1 MENMD
6 DAFDSDRSQ
15 INPYK
20 APTAI
25 DPNRTPWKPTD
36 RVPSLARNL
45 AIVLAVVAGILAA
58 VLLLALIFNE

>member
-6 DAFDSDRSQ
+6 DAFDSDGSQ

-25 DPNRTPWKPTD
+25 DPNRMPWKPKE
-36 RVPSLARNL
+36 RVPSLARDL
-45 AIVLAVVAGILAA
+45 TIVLAVIAGILVS